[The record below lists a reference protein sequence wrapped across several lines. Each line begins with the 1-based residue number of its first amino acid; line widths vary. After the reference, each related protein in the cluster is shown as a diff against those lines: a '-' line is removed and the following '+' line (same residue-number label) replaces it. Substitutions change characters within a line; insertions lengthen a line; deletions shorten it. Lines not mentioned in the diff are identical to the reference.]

1 MSPSAPEHTILIA
14 ESDAAQRSLL
24 DVLLSPAGFK
34 LEIRENGK
42 EALEYLRDN
51 TPDIAIFDAK
61 MPYLGGFDVCSK
73 MRRVKR
79 LRDVPVVI
87 LVPPV
92 AKQKPG
98 DNYRDLLGVVGADIL
113 IPKPIGDKNLP
124 ERIRQLLAER
134 RDDKPKVVADE
145 DLKNTVVIEEA
156 ADVLGRMR
164 TPGSDTESRE
174 RLELLQ
180 QDNDRLKAQVASLH
194 RDVAT
199 LKDENSKLRQQL
211 DGDKRSDDDK
221 GGFFGRF
228 RRGKE

>member
-1 MSPSAPEHTILIA
+1 MSPAAPEHTILIA

-79 LRDVPVVI
+79 LRDVPVVV
-87 LVPPV
+87 LVPPF

-98 DNYRDLLGVVGADIL
+98 DNYRELLGVVGADIL
-113 IPKPIGDKNLP
+113 IPKPIGDKNLS
-124 ERIRQLLAER
+124 ERIRQLLADR
-134 RDDKPKVVADE
+134 SNDRPKVVADE
-145 DLKNTVVIEEA
+145 DLKSTVVIEEA

-164 TPGSDTESRE
+164 VPGSDTESRE
-174 RLELLQ
+174 RLEHLQ
-180 QDNDRLKAQVASLH
+180 QENDQLKAQIAALH
-194 RDVAT
+194 RDLAT
-199 LKDENSKLRQQL
+199 LKDEHQKLRQQL
-211 DGDKRSDDDK
+211 ESSKRDDDK